1 MELVVSPQVR
11 QAGLDCRPVVALE
24 TTVITHGMSWP
35 HNVET
40 ALAMEEAIRAEG
52 GCPATLGIVHGNVT
66 VGMSEQQIEEFG
78 RADPESIAKCSRRD
92 LPSIVAAKRHGS
104 LTVAGTIVVADAANI
119 RIFATGG
126 IGGVHRGH
134 PEDVSADLYELGR
147 SAVAGVCAGA
157 KSLLDLP
164 LTLEVL
170 ESQGVPVIGLGT
182 RNLPAFFS
190 ADSGLRLAHFVETCD
205 EAADLLRAWRD
216 LETGNGLLITVPV
229 PARDALDPDEAEAAI
244 AQAVSD
250 ADSAGVSGSQLTPFI
265 LSRIVELTNGRSLQA
280 NKALLLNN
288 ARIAAAVACQAGLGR
303 PDRFLQPALAPSQ

>member
-1 MELVVSPQVR
+1 MELVVSSRVR
-11 QAGLDCRPVVALE
+11 QAEFERCPVVALE
-24 TTVITHGMSWP
+24 TTVITHGMPWP

-52 GCPATLGIVHGNVT
+52 ACPATLGIVHGSVT

-78 RADPESIAKCSRRD
+78 RADPDSIAKCSRRD

-119 RIFATGG
+119 RIFTTGG

-147 SAVAGVCAGA
+147 TPVAGVCAGA

-164 LTLEVL
+164 RTLEVL
-170 ESQGVPVIGLGT
+170 ETQGVPVIGLGT

-190 ADSGLRLAHFVETCD
+190 ADSGLRLAHFVDTCD

-216 LETGNGLLITVPV
+216 LETGNGMLITVPV
-229 PARDALDPDEAEAAI
+229 PASNALDPDEAEGAI

-250 ADSAGVSGSQLTPFI
+250 ADSAGIGGSRLTPFI
-265 LSRIVELTNGRSLQA
+265 LSRIVELTEGRSLLA

-288 ARIAAAVACQAGLGR
+288 ARIAAVLACQARLGHPQR
-303 PDRFLQPALAPSQ
+303 SL

>member
-11 QAGLDCRPVVALE
+11 QAKLERRPVVALE
-24 TTVITHGMSWP
+24 TTVITHGMPWP

-52 GCPATLGIVHGNVT
+52 ACPATLGVVHGRVA
-66 VGMSEQQIEEFG
+66 VGMSQQHIEEFG
-78 RADPESIAKCSRRD
+78 RAKPESIAKCSRRD
-92 LPSIVAAKRHGS
+92 LPSVVAAKGHGS
-104 LTVAGTIVVADAANI
+104 LTVSGTIVVADAANI

-147 SAVAGVCAGA
+147 TPVAGVCAGA

-164 LTLEVL
+164 RTLEVL
-170 ESQGVPVIGLGT
+170 ETLGVPVIGLGT
-182 RNLPAFFS
+182 PNLPAFYCR
-190 ADSGLRLAHFVETCD
+190 DSGLRLAHFVDTCA

-216 LETGNGLLITVPV
+216 LETGNGMLIAVPV
-229 PARDALDPDEAEAAI
+229 PAGDALDPEESEGAI
-244 AQAVSD
+244 AQAVSE
-250 ADSAGVSGSQLTPFI
+250 ADSAGIGGSQLTPFI
-265 LSRIVELTNGRSLQA
+265 LSRIVELTGGRSLLA

-288 ARIAAAVACQAGLGR
+288 ARIAAVLACEARLGR
-303 PDRFLQPALAPSQ
+303 PDRSL

>member
-1 MELVVSPQVR
+1 MELVVSPLVR
-11 QAGLDCRPVVALE
+11 QAKHELNPVVALE
-24 TTVITHGMSWP
+24 TTVITHGMPWP

-52 GCPATLGIVHGNVT
+52 ACPATLGIVHGNVT

-92 LPSIVAAKRHGS
+92 LPSIVAGKRHGS

-147 SAVAGVCAGA
+147 TPVAGVCAGA

-190 ADSGLRLAHFVETCD
+190 TDSGLCLAHFVETCD
-205 EAADLLRAWRD
+205 EAADLLRAWRE
-216 LETGNGLLITVPV
+216 LETGNGMLITVPV
-229 PARDALDPDEAEAAI
+229 PARDALDRDEAEAAI
-244 AQAVSD
+244 SQAVND
-250 ADSAGVSGSQLTPFI
+250 ADSAGIGGSQLTPFI
-265 LSRIVELTNGRSLQA
+265 LCRIVELTGGRSLLA

-288 ARIAAAVACQAGLGR
+288 ARVAAVLACKAHFGR
-303 PDRFLQPALAPSQ
+303 ADRSL